1 MPFISKENPDNGNEI
16 SIQHQ
21 ITYSHLCS
29 YNTVCTNSNSF
40 YKFPS
45 SSQRK
50 DVQTRFYPNRSPFVT
65 ILPALGTF
73 CVFSQ
78 YVQSRSEQI
87 HVCEWNIETPEP
99 PIHETKALNHP
110 PTVILRPLTQDRTD
124 GPRNSRNA

>member
-1 MPFISKENPDNGNEI
+1 MEM
-16 SIQHQ
+16 
-21 ITYSHLCS
+21 
-29 YNTVCTNSNSF
+29 
-40 YKFPS
+40 KFPS
-45 SSQRK
+45 NTRSHILIYAVTTPSAQTQTPSTNFPLPLRENE
-50 DVQTRFYPNRSPFVT
+50 QTRFYPNRSPFVT